1 MKKIRKPIITVLGH
15 VDAGKTSFLDAIRG
29 TAVTEKEAGAITQ
42 HIGATEVPIE
52 VIKEISGD
60 LLKAY
65 NFDLVIP
72 GLLFIDTPGHEAFTN
87 LRKRGGSIADLA
99 VLVVDIMQG
108 CQPQTFEAIDM
119 LRSFK
124 VPFIIAVNKIDLIK
138 GWHSLGQSVSK
149 SLKAQSDKIIEE
161 LDKKIYGIVGQV
173 HGKGFVSERFDR
185 VSDFTKQI
193 PVIPMS
199 AKTHEGLPEILMFL
213 AGLSQRY
220 LGDGLSIEETGP
232 GKAVILEVKEE
243 KGLGTT
249 VDIILYEGEIKIGD
263 KIALGGR
270 QGVIETKVRALLQ
283 PKPLIDMRV
292 AQEKFNRIEEIHAAA
307 GVKVSAPSIENA
319 LAGSPLKVIETG
331 NEAEEIRKEL
341 ESVEI
346 KTDALG
352 PIIRA
357 DTLGSLEALEKML
370 LQKDIRVKRAEI
382 GEVTRKDL
390 IEAAAV
396 KEKDPLKGIVI
407 AFHVNVPKEIEAEAE
422 RVGVKLFNERVIY
435 KIFEDYDKWIGEKR
449 DADKKEKMKKLVFP
463 AKIQLLPNYVFRHS
477 KPAIVGVIVLE
488 GRLRNNVSLMKGEKV
503 IGRVNALQKKGEAI
517 DEALKNDEVAI
528 SIDKAIVGRTINEKD
543 ILFTVIPKNHFAELR
558 NLSVLNEEEL
568 ALLEEIQEK
577 QKKVKEEK
585 E

>member
-220 LGDGLSIEETGP
+220 LGEGLSIEETGP

-382 GEVTRKDL
+382 GEVTRKDV

-422 RVGVKLFNERVIY
+422 RAGVKLFNERVIY

-449 DADKKEKMKKLVFP
+449 DEDKKEKMKKLVFP

-477 KPAIVGVIVLE
+477 KPAIVGVIVLA

-558 NLSVLNEEEL
+558 NLSVLTEEEL